1 MVQWSLTRHVTF
13 LPVIVALASM
23 CVINNSSAASSNI
36 QTLTISGNTAFT
48 TRQLTDEMS
57 SLPSLVFS
65 STIMQNDVQS
75 IVDRYRRAGYL
86 DASIVAS
93 LEYAADSSF
102 VDVQLTVK
110 EGRQVLV
117 GNIQFTGQQYF
128 SEEGI
133 RSRFDMKSGE
143 PLDES
148 RLELDIEEL
157 LTRYERAG
165 YPLAQ
170 CQVENVVRH
179 AGEESDSLDI
189 TLAIDEGERVTIDE
203 IQVLGNKETDAAV
216 VVRETRLG
224 VGEPFNPVKVDA
236 IRQRLQRLNIFSDV
250 SEPELYT
257 RNNKGGLL
265 ITVREGNTNT
275 FDGVIGYI
283 PASSD
288 GERGYVTGLASIAMR
303 NLFGTG
309 RKLDFRW
316 QREDRNSQELGVHYV
331 EPWLFSAPVNLGGG
345 FFQRQQDT
353 SYVRRVVDFKAEL
366 MFSEEL
372 SASVLFGSENVIPS
386 ADSGASRVFRSV
398 TTAFG
403 VELLYDTR
411 DDLYSP
417 TGGARFRTDYS
428 VGKKRLSDIPVV
440 FSSRVSER
448 VTTQKFALDLDVFLS
463 TFTRQVFAFGFH
475 GRELQSGQIEEGE
488 MFRLGGAR
496 TLRGYRE
503 NQFIGSRIAWSNT
516 EYRFLLARRSFF
528 YGFFDGGYYF
538 RPADDV
544 RGIARSDAFK
554 YGYGIGVQLETGLGN
569 LGVSFALG
577 QGDTFGKAKIHFGL
591 INEF

>member
-1 MVQWSLTRHVTF
+1 MVQWSFTRHVTF

-36 QTLTISGNTAFT
+36 LTLKISGNTVFT

-86 DASIVAS
+86 DASIVTS

-189 TLAIDEGERVTIDE
+189 TLAIGEGERVTIDE

-265 ITVREGNTNT
+265 IKVREGSTNT

-316 QREDRNSQELGVHYV
+316 QREDRNSQELGVRYV

-398 TTAFG
+398 TTSFG

-538 RPADDV
+538 RPSDDV

-577 QGDTFGKAKIHFGL
+577 QGDTFGKAKIHFGV